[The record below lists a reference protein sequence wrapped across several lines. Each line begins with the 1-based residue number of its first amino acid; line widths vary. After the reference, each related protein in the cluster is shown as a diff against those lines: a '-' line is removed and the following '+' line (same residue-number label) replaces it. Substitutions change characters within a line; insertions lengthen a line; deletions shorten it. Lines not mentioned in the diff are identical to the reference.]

1 MKKARSDQVEVPYD
15 DCVNWRL
22 PLKIT
27 LFATLM
33 IPFCCVAP
41 TIQAEAQNTPTAPA
55 SVPASV
61 ATAPS
66 TPSQTKSYGLISVP
80 EIMPGILAGYLPPA
94 ALPNSLALAPPAP
107 TPSTAVYA
115 LDEAVS
121 KANLALQGSPRWQQ
135 ATSDADLSFPHAAE
149 TFSCSIGIP
158 ITEVDTPH
166 LYVLLRRSFT
176 DAALSTYAAKSHYN
190 RSRPFM
196 ENNHP
201 TCTPNDEAFL
211 RKDGSYPSGHTAIG
225 WAWALILTEIAPTQ
239 TDAILARGRSFG
251 DSRLVCNVHWQSD
264 VNEGRIM
271 GASTVARLHADLAF
285 LADLDAAKADYEI
298 ARAKELKPTRDCAA
312 EAAALAT
319 PPATE
324 AKPTVH

>member
-1 MKKARSDQVEVPYD
+1 
-15 DCVNWRL
+15 
-22 PLKIT
+22 
-27 LFATLM
+27 
-33 IPFCCVAP
+33 
-41 TIQAEAQNTPTAPA
+41 
-55 SVPASV
+55 
-61 ATAPS
+61 
-66 TPSQTKSYGLISVP
+66 
-80 EIMPGILAGYLPPA
+80 MPGILAGYLPPT
-94 ALPNSLALAPPAP
+94 ALPNSLALDPPAP
-107 TPSTAVYA
+107 APGTPVYA

-135 ATSDADLSFPHAAE
+135 ATSDADLSFPHIAE
-149 TFSCSIGIP
+149 TFSCAMGIP
-158 ITEVDTPH
+158 ITEPDTPH
-166 LYVLLRRSFT
+166 LYILLRRSFT
-176 DAALSTYAAKSHYN
+176 DAALSTYAAKNHYN
-190 RSRPFM
+190 RTRPFM

-201 TCTPNDEAFL
+201 TCSPNDEPFL
-211 RKDGSYPSGHTAIG
+211 RKDGSYPSGHTTIG

-271 GASTVARLHADLAF
+271 GASTVARLHADPAF

-324 AKPTVH
+324 TKPTVH

>member
-1 MKKARSDQVEVPYD
+1 MQIKTFGTF
-15 DCVNWRL
+15 L
-22 PLKIT
+22 IPLLWLTSTTQSRGQSASQT
-27 LFATLM
+27 LT
-33 IPFCCVAP
+33 
-41 TIQAEAQNTPTAPA
+41 

-66 TPSQTKSYGLISVP
+66 APSQTKSYGLISVP

-94 ALPNSLALAPPAP
+94 ALPNSLTLVPPAP
-107 TPSTAVYA
+107 TPGTAVYA

-121 KANLALQGSPRWQQ
+121 KANLTLQGSPRFQQ
-135 ATSDADLSFPHAAE
+135 AASDANLSFPHTAE
-149 TFSCSIGIP
+149 TFSCAMGIP
-158 ITEVDTPH
+158 INDSETPH
-166 LYVLLRRSFT
+166 LYMLLRRSFT
-176 DAALSTYAAKSHYN
+176 DAALSSYAAKNHYN

-196 ENNHP
+196 ENNRP

-211 RKDGSYPSGHTAIG
+211 RKDGSYPSGHTTIG

-271 GASTVARLHADLAF
+271 GAGTVAILHTDPAF
-285 LADLDAAKADYEI
+285 LADLNAAKADYEI

-312 EAAALAT
+312 EAAALTTPSAT
-319 PPATE
+319 VTNPS
-324 AKPTVH
+324 VH

>member
-1 MKKARSDQVEVPYD
+1 LQIKTFGMFL
-15 DCVNWRL
+15 L
-22 PLKIT
+22 PL
-27 LFATLM
+27 LCLM
-33 IPFCCVAP
+33 IGTQSKGQSAS
-41 TIQAEAQNTPTAPA
+41 QTPTP
-55 SVPASV
+55 VPASV

-80 EIMPGILAGYLPPA
+80 EIMPGILAGYLPQA
-94 ALPNSLALAPPAP
+94 ALPNSLALVPPVP
-107 TPSTAVYA
+107 TPGSAIYA

-121 KANLALQGSPRWQQ
+121 RANLTLQGSPRWLQ
-135 ATSDADLSFPHAAE
+135 ATSDADLLFPHAAE
-149 TFSCSIGIP
+149 TFSCSMGIP
-158 ITEVDTPH
+158 ITEADTPH
-166 LYVLLRRSFT
+166 LYMLLRRSFT

-201 TCTPNDEAFL
+201 TCSPNNEAFL
-211 RKDGSYPSGHTAIG
+211 RKDGSYPSGHTTIG

-324 AKPTVH
+324 TKPTVH

>member
-1 MKKARSDQVEVPYD
+1 
-15 DCVNWRL
+15 
-22 PLKIT
+22 LKIT
-27 LFATLM
+27 LFVTLL
-33 IPFCCVAP
+33 IPFYCVAS
-41 TIQAEAQNTPTAPA
+41 TIQSEAQSAPA
-55 SVPASV
+55 APAAIPASV

-80 EIMPGILAGYLPPA
+80 EIFPGILAGYLPQGG
-94 ALPNSLALAPPAP
+94 LPNSLALDPPAP
-107 TPSTAVYA
+107 TPGTAVYA

-121 KANLALQGSPRWQQ
+121 QANLTLQGSPRWQQ
-135 ATSDADLSFPHAAE
+135 ATSDADLSFSHVAE
-149 TFSCSIGIP
+149 TFSCSMGIP
-158 ITEVDTPH
+158 INEAETPH
-166 LYVLLRRSFT
+166 LYMLLRRSFT
-176 DAALSTYAAKSHYN
+176 DAALSTNAAKKRYN

-201 TCTPNDEAFL
+201 TCTPNDEPIL

-271 GASTVARLHADLAF
+271 GASTVARLHADPAF

-324 AKPTVH
+324 TKPTVH

>member
-1 MKKARSDQVEVPYD
+1 M
-15 DCVNWRL
+15 
-22 PLKIT
+22 T
-27 LFATLM
+27 LFATVL
-33 IPFCCVAP
+33 IPFCWVAS
-41 TIQAEAQNTPTAPA
+41 TTQLYAQSAPA
-55 SVPASV
+55 APAAVPASV
-61 ATAPS
+61 ATAAS
-66 TPSQTKSYGLISVP
+66 TTSQTKSYGLISVP
-80 EIMPGILAGYLPPA
+80 EIFPGILAGYLPQTG
-94 ALPNSLALAPPAP
+94 LPNSLALVPPAP
-107 TPSTAVYA
+107 APGTAVYA

-121 KANLALQGSPRWQQ
+121 KAKLALQGSPRWQQ
-135 ATSDADLSFPHAAE
+135 ATSDADLSFPHTAE
-149 TFSCSIGIP
+149 TFSCAMGIP
-158 ITEVDTPH
+158 INDTETPH
-166 LYVLLRRSFT
+166 LYMLLRRSFT

>member
-1 MKKARSDQVEVPYD
+1 LQIKTFGTFL
-15 DCVNWRL
+15 L
-22 PLKIT
+22 PLLCLT
-27 LFATLM
+27 VATQSRGQSASQ
-33 IPFCCVAP
+33 AP
-41 TIQAEAQNTPTAPA
+41 PL
-55 SVPASV
+55 VPASV

-66 TPSQTKSYGLISVP
+66 APSQTKSYGLISVP
-80 EIMPGILAGYLPPA
+80 EIMPGILAGYLPPT
-94 ALPNSLALAPPAP
+94 ALPNSLALDPPAP
-107 TPSTAVYA
+107 APGTAVYA

-149 TFSCSIGIP
+149 TFSCAMGIP
-158 ITEVDTPH
+158 ISDSETPH
-166 LYVLLRRSFT
+166 LYMLLRRSFT
-176 DAALSTYAAKSHYN
+176 DAALSTYAAKNHYN
-190 RSRPFM
+190 RTRPFM

-211 RKDGSYPSGHTAIG
+211 RKDGSYPSGHTTIG

-271 GASTVARLHADLAF
+271 GASTVAKLHADPAF

-298 ARAKELKPTRDCAA
+298 ARAKKLKPTRDCAA

-319 PPATE
+319 PAAVTNP
-324 AKPTVH
+324 PVH

>member
-1 MKKARSDQVEVPYD
+1 LQIKTFGTF
-15 DCVNWRL
+15 L
-22 PLKIT
+22 PPLLCLTI
-27 LFATLM
+27 AT
-33 IPFCCVAP
+33 
-41 TIQAEAQNTPTAPA
+41 QSKGQNVTQAPA

-80 EIMPGILAGYLPPA
+80 EIIPGILAGYLPQS
-94 ALPNSLALAPPAP
+94 ALPNSLALVPPSPAP
-107 TPSTAVYA
+107 ATAVYA

-121 KANLALQGSPRWQQ
+121 RANLTLQGSPRWEQ
-135 ATSDADLSFPHAAE
+135 AASDANLSFPHLAG
-149 TFSCSIGIP
+149 TFSCSIGIS
-158 ITEVDTPH
+158 ITEADTPH
-166 LYVLLRRSFT
+166 LYMLLRRSFT
-176 DAALSTYAAKSHYN
+176 DAALSTYAAKNHYN
-190 RSRPFM
+190 RTRPFM

-201 TCTPNDEAFL
+201 SCTPQDEAFL

-239 TDAILARGRSFG
+239 TDAILTRGRSFG
-251 DSRLVCNVHWQSD
+251 DSRLVCNVHWQCD

-271 GASTVARLHADLAF
+271 GASTVARLHADPAF
-285 LADLDAAKADYEI
+285 LADLDAAKADYET

-319 PPATE
+319 PAAVTNP
-324 AKPTVH
+324 PVH

>member
-1 MKKARSDQVEVPYD
+1 MHLKTFGTFL
-15 DCVNWRL
+15 L
-22 PLKIT
+22 PLLCLT
-27 LFATLM
+27 VATQSKGQSASQ
-33 IPFCCVAP
+33 AP
-41 TIQAEAQNTPTAPA
+41 T

-80 EIMPGILAGYLPPA
+80 EIFPGILAGYLPQTG
-94 ALPNSLALAPPAP
+94 LPNSLALVPPAP
-107 TPSTAVYA
+107 TPGTAVFA

-135 ATSDADLSFPHAAE
+135 ATSDADLSFPHTAE
-149 TFSCSIGIP
+149 TFSCAMGIP
-158 ITEVDTPH
+158 INDAETPH
-166 LYVLLRRSFT
+166 LYMLLRRSFT
-176 DAALSTYAAKSHYN
+176 DAALSTYAAKNHYS
-190 RSRPFM
+190 RTRPFM
-196 ENNHP
+196 ENNRP

-225 WAWALILTEIAPTQ
+225 WTWALILTEIAPTQ

-298 ARAKELKPTRDCAA
+298 ARAKELKPTRDCAT
-312 EAAALAT
+312 EATALAT
-319 PPATE
+319 APAAET
-324 AKPTVH
+324 KPTIH

>member
-1 MKKARSDQVEVPYD
+1 MQIKTLGM
-15 DCVNWRL
+15 CLL
-22 PLKIT
+22 PLLCFTI
-27 LFATLM
+27 ATQSKAQSTSQ
-33 IPFCCVAP
+33 AP
-41 TIQAEAQNTPTAPA
+41 P

-80 EIMPGILAGYLPPA
+80 ELMPGILAGYLPPT
-94 ALPNSLALAPPAP
+94 ALPNSLALVPPAP
-107 TPSTAVYA
+107 TPGTAVYA

-121 KANLALQGSPRWQQ
+121 KANLTLQGSPRWQQ
-135 ATSDADLSFPHAAE
+135 ATSDADLSFPHTAE
-149 TFSCSIGIP
+149 TFSCAMGIP
-158 ITEVDTPH
+158 INDTETPH
-166 LYVLLRRSFT
+166 LYMLLRRSFT
-176 DAALSTYAAKSHYN
+176 DAALSTYAAKNHYN
-190 RSRPFM
+190 RTRPFM
-196 ENNHP
+196 ENNRP

-211 RKDGSYPSGHTAIG
+211 RKDGSYPSGHTTIG

-271 GASTVARLHADLAF
+271 GASTVARLHADPAF
-285 LADLDAAKADYEI
+285 VADLEAAKADYEI
-298 ARAKELKPTRDCAA
+298 AHAKALKPIRDCAA

-319 PPATE
+319 PAVTNP
-324 AKPTVH
+324 PVR

>member
-1 MKKARSDQVEVPYD
+1 MQIKTLGM
-15 DCVNWRL
+15 CLL
-22 PLKIT
+22 PLLCFTI
-27 LFATLM
+27 ATQSKAQSTSQ
-33 IPFCCVAP
+33 AP
-41 TIQAEAQNTPTAPA
+41 P

-80 EIMPGILAGYLPPA
+80 EIMPGILAGYLPPT
-94 ALPNSLALAPPAP
+94 ALPNSLALVPPAP
-107 TPSTAVYA
+107 TPGTAVYA

-121 KANLALQGSPRWQQ
+121 KANLTLQGSPRWQQ
-135 ATSDADLSFPHAAE
+135 ATSDADLSFPHTAE
-149 TFSCSIGIP
+149 TFSCAMGIP
-158 ITEVDTPH
+158 INDTETPH
-166 LYVLLRRSFT
+166 LYMLLRRSFT
-176 DAALSTYAAKSHYN
+176 DAALSTYAAKNHYN
-190 RSRPFM
+190 RTRPFM
-196 ENNHP
+196 ENNRP

-211 RKDGSYPSGHTAIG
+211 RKDGSYPSGHTTIG

-271 GASTVARLHADLAF
+271 GASTVARLHADPAF
-285 LADLDAAKADYEI
+285 VADLEAAKADYEI
-298 ARAKELKPTRDCAA
+298 AHAKALKPIRDCAA

-319 PPATE
+319 PAVTNP
-324 AKPTVH
+324 PVR

>member
-1 MKKARSDQVEVPYD
+1 LQIKTFGTF
-15 DCVNWRL
+15 L
-22 PLKIT
+22 L
-27 LFATLM
+27 LFH
-33 IPFCCVAP
+33 CVAIA
-41 TIQAEAQNTPTAPA
+41 TQAKGQNANPAPA

-80 EIMPGILAGYLPPA
+80 EIIPGILAGYLPQG
-94 ALPNSLALAPPAP
+94 ALPNSLALVPPAP
-107 TPSTAVYA
+107 TPGTAVYA

-121 KANLALQGSPRWQQ
+121 RANLALQGTPRWEQ
-135 ATSDADLSFPHAAE
+135 ATSDANLSFPHVAG
-149 TFSCSIGIP
+149 TFSCSLGIP
-158 ITEVDTPH
+158 ITEADTPH
-166 LYVLLRRSFT
+166 LYMLLRRSLT
-176 DAALSTYAAKSHYN
+176 DAALSTYAAKNHYN

-196 ENNHP
+196 ENHHP
-201 TCTPNDEAFL
+201 SCTPQDEAFL

-271 GASTVARLHADLAF
+271 GASTVARLNTDAAF
-285 LADLDAAKADYEI
+285 LADLDAAKADYEV
-298 ARAKELKPTRDCAA
+298 AHAKELKPTRDCAA

-319 PPATE
+319 PSAAVTNPA
-324 AKPTVH
+324 VH